1 MQKRIKQLFAGIVVL
16 LLVVASYSL
25 NAQNAS
31 DLRFNE
37 VLVFNES
44 NYVDEYGERSGW
56 IEITNSSYS
65 SINIGGCFITDDLN
79 NPTKYWIPTGTPETT
94 MAPRGFIVFFA
105 DNHPSRGI
113 FHLNFSLDNGKTI
126 ALFDANGR
134 TMLDKLEIGSGHQSD
149 ISYARVSPESN
160 EWEFKE
166 KTTPGSNN
174 DHSRQVSS
182 GEKFVEM
189 DPVGFGMT
197 LVAMFVVFSA
207 LALLYAFYKLVGRQF
222 TRTKK
227 VKLKVGE
234 VAAAVPAEVEI
245 SGELNAAIAMALYL
259 YQTEMHDFENTVL
272 TMKKVSRTYSPW
284 SSKIYTLRKTPR

>member
-1 MQKRIKQLFAGIVVL
+1 MQNRIKQLFAGIVVL
-16 LLVVASYSL
+16 LLVVAGHSL

-79 NPTKYWIPTGTPETT
+79 NPTKYWIPTGTPETA

-134 TMLDKLEIGSGHQSD
+134 TMLDKLEIGSGHQPD

-174 DHSRQVSS
+174 DHSRQASS
-182 GEKFVEM
+182 GEKFGEM
-189 DPVGFGMT
+189 DPIGFGMT

-207 LALLYAFYKLVGRQF
+207 LALLFGFYKLVGRQF

-227 VKLKVGE
+227 VKPKVGE
-234 VAAAVPAEVEI
+234 VAAAPSEVEI

>member
-1 MQKRIKQLFAGIVVL
+1 MQNRIKQLFAGIVVL
-16 LLVVASYSL
+16 LLVVAGHSL

-79 NPTKYWIPTGTPETT
+79 NPTKYWIPTGTPETA

-113 FHLNFSLDNGKTI
+113 FHLNFSLDNRKTI

-134 TMLDKLEIGSGHQSD
+134 TMLDKLEIGSGHQPD

-189 DPVGFGMT
+189 DPIGFGMT

-207 LALLYAFYKLVGRQF
+207 LALLYVFYKLVGRQF
-222 TRTKK
+222 IRTKK

-234 VAAAVPAEVEI
+234 VAAVPSEVEI